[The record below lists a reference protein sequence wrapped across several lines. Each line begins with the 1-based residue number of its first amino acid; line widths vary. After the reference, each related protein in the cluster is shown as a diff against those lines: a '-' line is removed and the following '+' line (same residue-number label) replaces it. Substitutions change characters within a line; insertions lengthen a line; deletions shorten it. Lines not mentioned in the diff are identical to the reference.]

1 VARKNIRVNA
11 IAPESV
17 MTPLLTGMS
26 GSEQS
31 AKDTVLPMIPMGRT
45 SDPSE
50 IAQLVLLVSS
60 DAASFI
66 SGQAVA
72 IDGGGLVAGAEGS
85 EGASSVGYD
94 RDGLDLDFGAILHE
108 GRDLDR
114 GHRRETTADCLAIG
128 APNSL

>member
-11 IAPESV
+11 IAPGSV
-17 MTPLLTGMS
+17 MTPHLTGMF

-45 SDPSE
+45 SDSSE
-50 IAQLVLLVSS
+50 IPQLVLFVSS

-66 SGQAVA
+66 TGQAVL

-85 EGASSVGYD
+85 EEASSVGYD
-94 RDGLDLDFGAILHE
+94 RDGLDLDFGTVLHE
-108 GRDLDR
+108 GRDFDR
-114 GHRRETTADCLAIG
+114 GHRREMTADCLAIG
-128 APNSL
+128 AANSL